1 MKASAPTGLQK
12 SVILR
17 EAKFQINNPYNAPS
31 ERELSYHKVWLR
43 EFAHMAQSEFNAIEQ
58 EIQ

>member
-1 MKASAPTGLQK
+1 MTCSEKFLSNFYGRMKASAPTGLQK

-31 ERELSYHKVWLR
+31 ERELSYHKV
-43 EFAHMAQSEFNAIEQ
+43 
-58 EIQ
+58 